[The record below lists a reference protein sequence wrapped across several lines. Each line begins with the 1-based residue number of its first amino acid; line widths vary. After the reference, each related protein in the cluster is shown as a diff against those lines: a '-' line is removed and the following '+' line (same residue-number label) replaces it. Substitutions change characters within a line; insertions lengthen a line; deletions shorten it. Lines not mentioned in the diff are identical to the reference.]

1 MMIRRTGAVGF
12 ALFFIIV
19 TPLFAQEG
27 NYRFETYGNQSVLLS
42 GNVTGSAEDLGLT
55 YYNPAQ
61 LAFIEDPQI
70 VIAGKAFQLI
80 NYDLEDV
87 FESEIDISESSFN
100 GIPSIL
106 SGTFKLK
113 FLPNH
118 HFAYSFISRYR
129 FNFDLDYSSG
139 VRNDLPIGAVGG
151 DVFQSYTEL
160 SFRDRVREE
169 WYGITWS
176 HKLRENFALGVSLF
190 GSIYESNGN
199 SVVFIGLEDDVE
211 NVATYISRIEATQK
225 TYGLFIRM
233 GAAWQLNKVSLG
245 LNIAAPFI
253 AFKQRANLQSEEFL
267 SGFGAPEDF
276 FRVID
281 LEDLANKRRTATTIA
296 FGMGIPMGKSKLH
309 LSADYAFPLSEYERI
324 KLPDLP
330 EELGINQ
337 NSFLEEYRAVF
348 NYGAGADVYLSP
360 SVRLYLGFSSDYG
373 ATRDSP
379 NLFDVVNQSDENIN
393 LFGDFWHFSLG
404 PDFNFKWGKVTLG
417 ATYSRS
423 SNQINTETDIPDG
436 EDDGLSLTTAIGYN
450 RWRFLIGLEIPLISE
465 KVPGGI
471 KF

>member
-1 MMIRRTGAVGF
+1 MLIRRKGAILI
-12 ALFFIIV
+12 ALFPFLSF
-19 TPLFAQEG
+19 TLTAQEG

-55 YYNPAQ
+55 FYNPAR

-80 NYDLEDV
+80 NYNIEDV
-87 FESEIDISESSFN
+87 FESEVDISESDFN

-129 FNFDLDYSSG
+129 FDLNLEYNSG
-139 VRNDLPIGAVGG
+139 VRDDLIIGDVD

-160 SFRDRVREE
+160 SFRDRVKEE

-176 HKLRENFALGVSLF
+176 HKLKENFALGVSLF
-190 GSIYESNGN
+190 GSIYESN
-199 SVVFIGLEDDVE
+199 SRSAVFIGLEDSEE
-211 NVATYISRIEATQK
+211 NVATYFSRVDGTQK

-233 GAAWQLNKVSLG
+233 GAAWQLKKVSLG
-245 LNIAAPFI
+245 LNVAAPFI

-267 SGFGAPEDF
+267 SGFGAPDDF
-276 FRVID
+276 FRVVD
-281 LEDLANKRRTATTIA
+281 LEDLENKRRTATTIA

-324 KLPDLP
+324 ELPELS
-330 EELGINQ
+330 EELGIDQ
-337 NSFLEEYRAVF
+337 ISFLEEYRSVF
-348 NYGAGADVYLSP
+348 NYGAGADVYISN
-360 SVRLYLGFSSDYG
+360 SVRIFLGFSSDYA
-373 ATRDSP
+373 ATLDSP

-423 SNQINTETDIPDG
+423 SNKINTESDIPEDG
-436 EDDGLSLTTAIGYN
+436 DDGLSLTTAIGYE
-450 RWRFLIGLEIPLISE
+450 RWRFLVGLQIPLLQE

-471 KF
+471 KL

>member
-1 MMIRRTGAVGF
+1 MLIRKPGAIAF
-12 ALFFIIV
+12 AFFI
-19 TPLFAQEG
+19 TLLFPVFSQEG

-42 GNVTGSAEDLGLT
+42 GNVIGSAEDLGLT
-55 YYNPAQ
+55 YYNPAR

-129 FNFDLDYSSG
+129 FDFNLDYNSG
-139 VRNDLPIGAVGG
+139 VRNDLPIGDV
-151 DVFQSYTEL
+151 DEVFQSYTEI
-160 SFRDRVREE
+160 SFRDRIREE
-169 WYGITWS
+169 WYGVTWS
-176 HKLRENFALGVSLF
+176 HKLKDNFALGVSLF
-190 GSIYESNGN
+190 GSIYESNGLG
-199 SVVFIGLEDDVE
+199 VIFIGLEDNDE
-211 NVATYISRIEATQK
+211 NVATYLSRVDATQK

-233 GAAWQLNKVSLG
+233 GAAWQLKKVSLG

-253 AFKQRANLQSEEFL
+253 AFKQRANLNSEEFL
-267 SGFGAPEDF
+267 SGFGAPNDF
-276 FRVID
+276 FRVVELDD
-281 LEDLANKRRTATTIA
+281 LENKRRTATTIA

-309 LSADYAFPLSEYERI
+309 LSADYAFPLSEYERLE
-324 KLPDLP
+324 LPDLP
-330 EELGINQ
+330 DELGINQ
-337 NSFLEEYRAVF
+337 NSFLEEYRSVF
-348 NYGAGADVYLSP
+348 NYGAGADVYISP
-360 SVRLYLGFSSDYG
+360 SVRLFLGFSSDFG

-404 PDFNFKWGKVTLG
+404 PDLNFKWGKVTLG

-423 SNQINTETDIPDG
+423 SSKINTETDIPEDG
-436 EDDGLSLTTAIGYN
+436 DDPLSLTTAIGYE
-450 RWRFLIGLEIPLISE
+450 RWRFLIGLEIPLIA
-465 KVPGGI
+465 KKLPGGI
-471 KF
+471 KL

>member
-1 MMIRRTGAVGF
+1 MFIRSKRAILC
-12 ALFFIIV
+12 ALSSCLLIMAS
-19 TPLFAQEG
+19 AQEG

-55 YYNPAQ
+55 FYNPAR
-61 LAFIEDPQI
+61 LAFIEEPQI
-70 VIAGKAFQLI
+70 VIAGKAFQYI
-80 NYDLEDV
+80 NYNIEDV
-87 FESEIDISESSFN
+87 FESDVDIRESAFN

-129 FNFDLDYSSG
+129 FDLNLEYNSG
-139 VRNDLPIGAVGG
+139 VRDDLIIGDVD

-169 WYGITWS
+169 WYGLTWS
-176 HKLRENFALGVSLF
+176 HKLKDNFALGVSLF
-190 GSIYESNGN
+190 GSIYESN
-199 SVVFIGLEDDVE
+199 SRSTVFIGLEDSEE
-211 NVATYISRIEATQK
+211 NVATYISRINGTQK

-233 GAAWQLNKVSLG
+233 GAAWQLKKISLG

-267 SGFGAPEDF
+267 AGFGAPDDF

-281 LEDLANKRRTATTIA
+281 LEDLENKRRTATTIA

-309 LSADYAFPLSEYERI
+309 LSADYAFPLSEYERVE
-324 KLPDLP
+324 LPDLS
-330 EELGINQ
+330 EDLGIDQ
-337 NSFLEEYRAVF
+337 RSFLEEYRSVF
-348 NYGAGADVYLSP
+348 NYGAGADIYISN
-360 SVRLYLGFSSDYG
+360 SVRIFVGFSSDYT
-373 ATRDSP
+373 ATLDSP

-393 LFGDFWHFSLG
+393 LFGDFWHYSLG

-423 SNQINTETDIPDG
+423 SNKINTETDIPEDG
-436 EDDGLSLTTAIGYN
+436 DDGLSVTTAIGYE
-450 RWRFLIGLEIPLISE
+450 RWRFLLGLEIPLLQE

-471 KF
+471 KL

>member
-1 MMIRRTGAVGF
+1 MLIRLKRAILCALSSSLLFAVS
-12 ALFFIIV
+12 
-19 TPLFAQEG
+19 AQEG

-55 YYNPAQ
+55 FYNPAR
-61 LAFIEDPQI
+61 LAFIEEPQI
-70 VIAGKAFQLI
+70 VIAGKAFQYI
-80 NYDLEDV
+80 NYNIEDV
-87 FESEIDISESSFN
+87 FESDVDISESAFN

-129 FNFDLDYSSG
+129 FELNLEYNSGIRDDLI
-139 VRNDLPIGAVGG
+139 IGDAD

-176 HKLRENFALGVSLF
+176 HKLKENFALGVSLF
-190 GSIYESNGN
+190 GSIYESN
-199 SVVFIGLEDDVE
+199 SRSTIFIGLEDSEE
-211 NVATYISRIEATQK
+211 NVATYVSRVNGTQK

-233 GAAWQLNKVSLG
+233 GAAWQLKKVSLG

-253 AFKQRANLQSEEFL
+253 AFKQRANLESEEFL
-267 SGFGAPEDF
+267 SGFGAPDDF
-276 FRVID
+276 FRVVD
-281 LEDLANKRRTATTIA
+281 LEDLENKRRTATTIA
-296 FGMGIPMGKSKLH
+296 FGMGIPRGKSKLH
-309 LSADYAFPLSEYERI
+309 LSADYAFPLSEYERVE
-324 KLPDLP
+324 LPDLS
-330 EELGINQ
+330 EDLGIDQ
-337 NSFLEEYRAVF
+337 RSFLEEYRAVF
-348 NYGAGADVYLSP
+348 NYGAGADIYISN
-360 SVRLYLGFSSDYG
+360 SVRIFVGFSSDYT
-373 ATRDSP
+373 ATLDSP

-393 LFGDFWHFSLG
+393 LFGDFWHYSLG

-423 SNQINTETDIPDG
+423 SNKIDTETDIPEDG
-436 EDDGLSLTTAIGYN
+436 DDGLSVTTAIGYE
-450 RWRFLIGLEIPLISE
+450 RWRFLLGLEIPLLQE

-471 KF
+471 KL

>member
-1 MMIRRTGAVGF
+1 MLIRIIGAIVI
-12 ALFFIIV
+12 ALY
-19 TPLFAQEG
+19 TALLFPVIAQEG

-55 YYNPAQ
+55 FYNPAR

-70 VIAGKAFQLI
+70 VIAGKAFQLT

-87 FESEIDISESSFN
+87 FESDIDISDSDFN

-129 FNFDLDYSSG
+129 FNLNLEYNSG
-139 VRNDLPIGAVGG
+139 VRNDLPIGDAG
-151 DVFQSYTEL
+151 DVFQSFTEI
-160 SFRDRVREE
+160 SFRDRIREE
-169 WYGITWS
+169 WYGLTWS
-176 HKLRENFALGVSLF
+176 HKLRDNFALGVSLF
-190 GSIYESNGN
+190 GSIYESNGLGL
-199 SVVFIGLEDDVE
+199 VFIGLEDNEE
-211 NVATYISRIEATQK
+211 NVATYVSRVDATQK

-245 LNIAAPFI
+245 LNIAAPFM
-253 AFKQRANLQSEEFL
+253 AFKQRASLQSEEFL
-267 SGFGAPEDF
+267 SGFGAPADF
-276 FRVID
+276 FRVVD
-281 LEDLANKRRTATTIA
+281 LDDLSNKRRTATTIA
-296 FGMGIPMGKSKLH
+296 FGMGIPMGKSTLH

-324 KLPDLP
+324 ELPELP

-360 SVRLYLGFSSDYG
+360 SVRLFLGLSSDFS

-423 SNQINTETDIPDG
+423 SNKINTETDIPDG
-436 EDDGLSLTTAIGYN
+436 EDDGLSLTTAIGYE